1 LDGLRHA
8 VVFLGKNR
16 RRLSLNLAD
25 VFTWIDHLWLGE
37 AIRDSSWLFAFI
49 EVFHLLGLT
58 LLLGSTILVNLRM
71 LGFGSTRSTLADV
84 ADDAMTW
91 MIVGLVVTIPSG
103 ICLFISE
110 ALKCYENPP
119 FFIKMGLLALALLFT
134 FTLHRRITRS
144 GEGRISPLWRTLG
157 ACTSLAL
164 WFGVGLAG
172 RAIAFY

>member
-1 LDGLRHA
+1 LTLLD
-8 VVFLGKNR
+8 F
-16 RRLSLNLAD
+16 
-25 VFTWIDHLWLGE
+25 FTWCDHLWLGE

-58 LLLGSTILVNLRM
+58 LLLGSTIVVNLRL
-71 LGFGSTRSTLADV
+71 LGFGSTSETLAHV
-84 ADDAMTW
+84 AQDTMPWTLLGMA
-91 MIVGLVVTIPSG
+91 LTIPSG
-103 ICLFISE
+103 LCMFVAE

-134 FTLHRRITRS
+134 FTLHWRLTHSEERNVSRA
-144 GEGRISPLWRTLG
+144 WRTVG
-157 ACTSLAL
+157 ACLSLAL